1 MAKILWLT
9 SQAKTHRQIIISIDS
24 GKSKYFPASKK
35 KNPESEKKGKLKK
48 KILNTFYLQITKQSF
63 HTNEGKS
70 HLPV

>member
-48 KILNTFYLQITKQSF
+48 KYSTHFIFR
-63 HTNEGKS
+63 
-70 HLPV
+70 

>member
-48 KILNTFYLQITKQSF
+48 KNTQHILSSDNQT
-63 HTNEGKS
+63 E
-70 HLPV
+70 LPHK